1 MRSHK
6 ILITTLA
13 TGLSLSI
20 SAAVLGQNASES
32 AEAIARSNAIT
43 DRYLTAVQA
52 EVMGRIDSK
61 NAKAG
66 QEVDVR
72 TTRAATLANGTELPR
87 GTKLV
92 AHVTQAVPVAEGQ
105 AFGMLTLTFD
115 HAEVQGKNVP
125 VRGVI
130 RGVALPGGAGP
141 AQPAFTDPGSAMPLP
156 SVGSMGPGS
165 GGIGGNGRNS
175 TRNNIPL
182 GGSAGGGVGGG
193 DIGGMPGSGSPTSPG
208 DPSGGGLPSI
218 SDPTAPTT
226 GRGPVQTRTIT
237 GTAAPIAN
245 QKVTEAGETVHPVP
259 KATGLPGVMLTTSSS
274 STASGTL
281 MAAGRNIELNT
292 GTLIT
297 LGVITK

>member
-115 HAEVQGKNVP
+115 HAEVQGKERSGARRDS
-125 VRGVI
+125 RG
-130 RGVALPGGAGP
+130 GP
-141 AQPAFTDPGSAMPLP
+141 AGWS
-156 SVGSMGPGS
+156 
-165 GGIGGNGRNS
+165 
-175 TRNNIPL
+175 
-182 GGSAGGGVGGG
+182 
-193 DIGGMPGSGSPTSPG
+193 GSGSASIHG
-208 DPSGGGLPSI
+208 SRECDASAVGGVDG
-218 SDPTAPTT
+218 
-226 GRGPVQTRTIT
+226 
-237 GTAAPIAN
+237 
-245 QKVTEAGETVHPVP
+245 AG
-259 KATGLPGVMLTTSSS
+259 
-274 STASGTL
+274 
-281 MAAGRNIELNT
+281 
-292 GTLIT
+292 
-297 LGVITK
+297 

>member
-1 MRSHK
+1 MLSPK

-20 SAAVLGQNASES
+20 SAAAPGQNAAES
-32 AEAIARSNAIT
+32 AESIARSNAIT

-52 EVMGRIDSK
+52 EVIGRVDSK
-61 NAKAG
+61 IAKAG

-105 AFGMLTLTFD
+105 TYGMLTLTFD

-130 RGVALPGGAGP
+130 RGVGPAGGAGP
-141 AQPAFTDPGSAMPLP
+141 AQPGFGDPGTPMGLP
-156 SVGSMGPGS
+156 SAGSMGPGS

-182 GGSAGGGVGGG
+182 GGSGGVGGVGGG
-193 DIGGMPGSGSPTSPG
+193 DIGGMPGSGSPG

-226 GRGPVQTRTIT
+226 GRGPIQTHTVT
-237 GTAAPIAN
+237 GTAAPIPN
-245 QKVTEAGETVHPVP
+245 QKVTEAGETLHPVP

-281 MAAGRNIELNT
+281 MAAGRNIELNS